1 MRKASESTR
10 SKLPLVG
17 APITLPVN
25 ILAIISA
32 GLLELIQGLRRR
44 QVSNNSDVAPSG
56 VVSSDFPSRHRDD
69 KLTVLCEPRTNDPG
83 SVGLGGEALSAA
95 HRIARS

>member
-1 MRKASESTR
+1 VKMRKASESTR
-10 SKLPLVG
+10 SKPPLVG

-25 ILAIISA
+25 ILAMISA

-69 KLTVLCEPRTNDPG
+69 KLTVLCEP
-83 SVGLGGEALSAA
+83 
-95 HRIARS
+95 

>member
-1 MRKASESTR
+1 MKMRKASESTR

-69 KLTVLCEPRTNDPG
+69 KLTVLCEP
-83 SVGLGGEALSAA
+83 
-95 HRIARS
+95 